1 MIFPR
6 IIVGMI
12 IFQLTMSGLF
22 FLKKYIVLGA
32 LCVPLIAITIV
43 YKVVMDKAYY
53 RSTESLP
60 LQLLKEDMM
69 KLPTHLDLQTTPNA
83 IKESSRP
90 ASIRSRASS
99 LKLTP
104 HASITSV
111 SSVTEQVLADE
122 QRVTH
127 QNSTTAKETD
137 QHETSEFTTDS
148 DNHLS
153 ENPPAR
159 RHSKLRR
166 RIELDFDDYEAV
178 PDKLTDY
185 RQPPQTLNNGILD
198 TGLRRYG
205 NPVLVGVL
213 PQLWLPVK
221 ANDSENAAQPRP
233 KYRPRR
239 STGHIPA
246 TLSNMVKRAES
257 ARKAVTGRA
266 RTIRRPRRKAAV
278 YATSDICGGNSGSS
292 GQRPLVPSA
301 EGPANTT
308 LDIPEDQQASVILKN
323 NVNPTITVGD
333 YNSKENENADAAS
346 YTSRKDY
353 PIKEEDERDNSDSEP
368 DASDVHKTYY
378 HHPERRLSSNSI
390 PSTTQQ

>member
-1 MIFPR
+1 MVFPR

-69 KLPTHLDLQTTPNA
+69 KLPTHLDLQTMPNA
-83 IKESSRP
+83 TKESSRP
-90 ASIRSRASS
+90 ASVRSKASS
-99 LKLTP
+99 LKSIR

-111 SSVTEQVLADE
+111 SSATEQDLADE

-127 QNSTTAKETD
+127 QNLTTAKGTD
-137 QHETSEFTTDS
+137 EHETSELTTGS

-159 RHSKLRR
+159 NHSRLRR
-166 RIELDFDDYEAV
+166 RVELDFDDYEAV

-233 KYRPRR
+233 KYRPQR

-246 TLSNMVKRAES
+246 TLSNMVKRVES
-257 ARKAVTGRA
+257 TRKAVTGRA

-278 YATSDICGGNSGSS
+278 YATSDICGGNSASS
-292 GQRPLVPSA
+292 GERPLVPSA
-301 EGPANTT
+301 EGLANTT
-308 LDIPEDQQASVILKN
+308 LDIPEDQLSSVVPKN

-333 YNSKENENADAAS
+333 YTTKENENADAAS
-346 YTSRKDY
+346 YTARKNH
-353 PIKEEDERDNSDSEP
+353 PIKEEDERDSDSEP
-368 DASDVHKTYY
+368 EASDVHKTYY